1 MEKGYLYVGHY
12 IDTEG
17 NYILKIGTTT
27 RTPKERGYEHNQ
39 YYRKKLTKHIMP
51 KEEKFVYDWCKEFAQ
66 SNIEK
71 YESKTRNAWKE
82 LNLGEYLPKDRF
94 ACDKKPEFVEITIRK
109 TYRIYL

>member
-17 NYILKIGTTT
+17 NYILKVGTTE
-27 RTPKERGYEHNQ
+27 RTPKERAYEHNQ

-51 KEEKFVYDWCKEFAQ
+51 KEEKFEYDWYKEFAK
-66 SNIEK
+66 SNIKK
-71 YESKTRNAWKE
+71 YEDKTKDVWKE
-82 LNLGEYLPKDRF
+82 LGLGEYIRNDRF
-94 ACDKKPEFVEITIRK
+94 AFDEKPEFVEITIRK